1 MFYRRSYLY
10 FNEFLVE
17 SKKSRMAMKILR
29 DRMSHSTHCY
39 SCSLVFEEN
48 DIRILH
54 SRLMRD
60 SPISHLHCFTPV
72 AKQYIRKQDL
82 EIVLIGTDLQEF
94 EDWLESWNKNYFC
107 LDYKPISCETIVQ
120 SFFPKVNKSTRSLL
134 EVFKFLNVKDILSSV
149 IYVNKEFYSVVCKNE
164 LWQFLICRDFGM
176 MEICEN
182 PQGFY
187 VSNYGRLCGDCFKVF
202 QVNYLIRCPVLKKNV
217 CFICFRQS
225 KYRVLN
231 QKKIKERFGID
242 MNKLDIEP
250 ATTNRHTK
258 VGYLGMIKASVKRF
272 RNKQKEELLK
282 MINNVDNQHPII
294 NDILNID
301 IDNMEAEESRESWNR
316 SVFVPNYPHSDFEIF
331 KDLFDFIRYGKGKVS
346 ESILMKKFRKE

>member
-1 MFYRRSYLY
+1 MSYCRSSLY
-10 FNEFLVE
+10 HIKLLIEP
-17 SKKSRMAMKILR
+17 SKSYSI
-29 DRMSHSTHCY
+29 HCQT
-39 SCSLVFEEN
+39 CTLQIKQN
-48 DIRILH
+48 DIRIVQ
-54 SRLMRD
+54 SRSMRA
-60 SPISHLHCFTPV
+60 SLYYHVHCYTPV
-72 AKQYIRKQDL
+72 VKQYIRKQDL
-82 EIVLIGTDLQEF
+82 RIKLTGADLQVF

-107 LDYKPISCETIVQ
+107 LDYKPRSYETIVQ

-134 EVFKFLNVKDILSSV
+134 EIFKFLSLKDILTSV
-149 IYVNKEFYSVVCKNE
+149 IYVNKEFYSVVWKNE

-176 MEICEN
+176 MEICES
-182 PQGFY
+182 PKMFY

-202 QVNYLIRCPVLKKNV
+202 EVDYLIRCPVLKKNL
-217 CFICFRQS
+217 CFTCFRQS